1 MDENFELNKV
11 EQKLFDIA
19 SQKRVPIYGGFE
31 LTPYCNLSCKMCY
44 VKETAP
50 GLPVL
55 GADTWLDFARQAADM
70 GTLVTQLTGG
80 EPMVH
85 PEFKKIYSGFKK
97 LGMVVTMNTNGTQ
110 IDERMADFLT
120 EDMPRRMNVSL
131 YGPSREVYEQLC
143 GNGKAFDQTIRGIEL
158 MKQRNIP
165 VKINLTPTTINF
177 PYIDDILDICRQ
189 YELPVEM
196 TPYMFE
202 PIRRSCTERQGY
214 RLSPDEMA
222 IAVEKW
228 DRYRYNEH
236 EMIARYIL
244 AAQNLERFEESR
256 KIEGFTPLR
265 CRAATSSFWLCWNGK
280 MNACANMT
288 KPQADVREL
297 GFAAAWEEVKRY
309 GATIRVPVR
318 CMSCSLRLFCLTCAA
333 IGLHENGTFEQ
344 TPQIMCDAT
353 EALARNLAKN
363 VTRVERRNTEERSH
377 EDEKES

>member
-11 EQKLFDIA
+11 EQKLFDLA
-19 SQKRVPIYGGFE
+19 SQKCVPIYGGVE

-55 GADTWLDFARQAADM
+55 DADTWLDFARQAADM
-70 GTLVTQLTGG
+70 GTLVTQITGG

-85 PEFKKIYSGFKK
+85 PEFRKIYSGFKK

-110 IDERMADFLT
+110 IDESMADFLAA
-120 EDMPRRMNVSL
+120 DMPRRMNVSL
-131 YGPSREVYEQLC
+131 YGPNREVYERLC
-143 GNGKAFDQTIRGIEL
+143 GSGRAFDRTIRGIEL
-158 MKQRNIP
+158 MKERGIP

-177 PYIDDILDICRQ
+177 PHLDGILDICRQ

-196 TPYMFE
+196 TAYMFE
-202 PIRRSCTERQGY
+202 PLRRSSTERQGY
-214 RLSPDEMA
+214 RLNPEEMA
-222 IAVEKW
+222 IAIEKW
-228 DRYRYNEH
+228 DRYRYNSN
-236 EMIARYIL
+236 EMIARCIL
-244 AAQNLERFEESR
+244 AAQGLDHFEESR
-256 KIEGFTPLR
+256 KIEGYTRLR
-265 CRAATSSFWLCWNGK
+265 CRAANSSFWLCWNGK

-288 KPQADVREL
+288 EPQANVREL
-297 GFAAAWEEVKRY
+297 GFDGAWEEVKRY
-309 GATIRVPVR
+309 GETIRVSAK
-318 CMSCSLRLFCLTCAA
+318 CLSCSLKRFCLNCAA

-363 VTRVERRNTEERSH
+363 VTRVERRNTEERPN
-377 EDEKES
+377 ENQEES

>member
-1 MDENFELNKV
+1 MDESIELSKV

-31 LTPYCNLSCKMCY
+31 LTPYCNLACKMCY

-50 GLPVL
+50 GLSVL
-55 GADTWLDFARQAADM
+55 DADTWLDFARQAADM

-85 PEFKKIYSGFKK
+85 PEFRKIYSGFKK

-110 IDERMADFLT
+110 IDERMADFLA

-143 GNGKAFDQTIRGIEL
+143 GYGKAFDQTIRGIEL

-177 PYIDDILDICRQ
+177 PYLDGILEICRQ

-202 PIRRSCTERQGY
+202 PIRKGCGARQGY
-214 RLSPDEMA
+214 RLNPEEMA

-228 DRYRYNEH
+228 YRYRYNEH

-244 AAQNLERFEESR
+244 AAQRLEHFEESR
-256 KIEGFTPLR
+256 KVEGYTPLR

-280 MNACANMT
+280 MNACVNMT
-288 KPQADVREL
+288 APQADVRNL
-297 GFAAAWEEVKRY
+297 GFAGAWEEVKRY
-309 GATIRVPVR
+309 GTTIRVPVR
-318 CMSCSLRLFCLTCAA
+318 CMTCSLKMFCLTCAA

-363 VTRVERRNTEERSH
+363 VARVERRNTEEVPN
-377 EDEKES
+377 EN